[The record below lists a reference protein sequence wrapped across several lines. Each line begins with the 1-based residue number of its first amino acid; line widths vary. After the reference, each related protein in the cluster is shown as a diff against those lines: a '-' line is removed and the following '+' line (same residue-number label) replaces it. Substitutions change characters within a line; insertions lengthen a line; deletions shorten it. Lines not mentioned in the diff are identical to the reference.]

1 VGSSLPQSSRKLQK
15 KHIMREFKITP
26 ENVLDVISILVNYE
40 DKISIKQTHI
50 EGLDYPGY
58 EVRLQDSLPRDIISA
73 SPGFWNKVM
82 FVGVGEDIVGAV
94 QDLVN
99 HIQKFFEDSR
109 FKDDLKDY
117 RIEFEMNLA
126 SALGLLKRVSREE
139 FLAKHPNF
147 PGGKGE
153 KI

>member
-1 VGSSLPQSSRKLQK
+1 
-15 KHIMREFKITP
+15 MREFKITP

-40 DKISIKQTHI
+40 DKISIKQTNM
-50 EGLDYPGY
+50 EGSTYPCY

-73 SPGFWNKVM
+73 SPGFWNKII
-82 FVGVGEDIVGAV
+82 FVGVGEDIAGAV

-99 HIQKFFEDSR
+99 QMQKFFEDDR
-109 FKDDLKDY
+109 FKTELRDY

-147 PGGKGE
+147 PGGKGA
-153 KI
+153 KV